1 MIDLNLLNYQDH
13 LSVKTE
19 EGKKYVFDPIRKKYL
34 VMTPEESVRQLLI
47 EFFRK
52 EKGISKNYFGIEK
65 SFKINER
72 LKRFDLL
79 IFDESHHP
87 IMLIECKSPKVKIN
101 QDVFEQVAW
110 YNYHFKVPY
119 LLVTNGIV
127 TYCCSIDYDKKE
139 FSFMDKIPD
148 F

>member
-1 MIDLNLLNYQDH
+1 MIDLNLLKYQDH
-13 LSVKTE
+13 LSVKIE

-34 VMTPEESVRQLLI
+34 VLTPEESVRQLLI

-52 EKGISKNYFGIEK
+52 EKNISKNYFGIEK
-65 SFKINER
+65 SFKINGR

-87 IMLIECKSPKVKIN
+87 HVLIECKSPKVKIN

-127 TYCCSIDYDKKE
+127 THCCSIDYDKKE
-139 FSFMDKIPD
+139 FSFIDKIPD